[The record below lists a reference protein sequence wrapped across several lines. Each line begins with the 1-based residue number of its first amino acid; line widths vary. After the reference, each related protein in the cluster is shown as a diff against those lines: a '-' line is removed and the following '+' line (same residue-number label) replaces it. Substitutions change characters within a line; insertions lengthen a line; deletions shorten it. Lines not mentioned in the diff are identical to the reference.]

1 MSNFIEKIQNIQIPF
16 VSPLHVYFDFGT
28 SKTRIAVKE
37 KGVVFKEA
45 SYLGYNER
53 TKEYLFFGNEAK
65 TIHGKTPD
73 FIKIVRPIV
82 NGILS
87 DFDAQVAY
95 INNSM
100 QKAVSPYIPQ
110 SFFIKSSIKG
120 ISAAPTTATEIEQRA
135 VEEALIK
142 SDCSSVI
149 ILEKAIATAAGCG
162 FNIFSHHP
170 HFIIDLG
177 AGIIELSIISGG
189 GIVSQKI
196 LQNAGEHMDKLI
208 SNYIYLKHGI
218 ILGDKTCE
226 ELKIEL
232 LNFNGEEKT
241 ATVRG
246 KSLETG
252 LPKSVKIKSSD
263 VKESL
268 ITTFNQII
276 DTAKELIEV
285 SPPEVADEVFKNGIA
300 LTGNLASIKGIDS
313 FFSKELKIESYVA
326 QHYADATVYGLMKL
340 DKNQDNIHKLVGKT
354 S

>member
-1 MSNFIEKIQNIQIPF
+1 
-16 VSPLHVYFDFGT
+16 LGT
-28 SKTRIAVKE
+28 AKTRIAVKE

-73 FIKIVRPIV
+73 FIQIIRPIV

-87 DFDAQVAY
+87 DFDAEVAY
-95 INNSM
+95 INHSLG
-100 QKAVSPYIPQ
+100 KAVSPYIPQ
-110 SFFIKSSIKG
+110 QLFLKSSIRA
-120 ISAAPTTATEIEQRA
+120 ITCVPTIATEIEQRA
-135 VEEALIK
+135 IEESLLKAD
-142 SDCSSVI
+142 SSSVI
-149 ILEKAIATAAGCG
+149 LLEKAIATAAGCG
-162 FNIFSHHP
+162 FNVFSHHP

-189 GIVSQKI
+189 GIVAQKT
-196 LQNAGEHMDKLI
+196 LQHAGEHMDKLI
-208 SNYIYLKHGI
+208 ANYIYLKHGL

-226 ELKIEL
+226 DLKIEL
-232 LNFNGEEKT
+232 LNFTNEEKAT
-241 ATVRG
+241 TVRG

-268 ITTFNQII
+268 ISTFNQIV
-276 DTAKELIEV
+276 DTAKELVEI

-300 LTGNLASIKGIDS
+300 LTGNLASVKGIDS

-326 QHYADATVYGLMKL
+326 QHYADATIYGLMKL
-340 DKNQDNIHKLVGKT
+340 DKNQENIYKLVGRK
-354 S
+354 